1 MNITKK
7 QITYG
12 IASIVAVTVL
22 AIAGAFT
29 FRLVNKLNEKSAQ
42 QENTSKTSEKASIS
56 DDEAKKILA
65 EADKARAS
73 GDYDGAK
80 ASYQKAL
87 DHYKRVENT
96 QKVAELDATL
106 SLVEVEKKNST
117 EIVKPRLAG
126 EK

>member
-12 IASIVAVTVL
+12 IASIVAVIVL

-29 FRLVNKLNEKSAQ
+29 FRLINKLNENTTQ
-42 QENTSKTSEKASIS
+42 QENTSTASEKASMS
-56 DDEAKKILA
+56 DDEAKKLLS

-87 DHYKRVENT
+87 DHYKEVENT
-96 QKVAELDATL
+96 QKAAELDATL
-106 SLVEVEKKNST
+106 SLVEVEKKSSSAT
-117 EIVKPRLAG
+117 VKPRLAG
-126 EK
+126 EE